1 MLLNV
6 QQNIKKRPFLM
17 RMFGLPAGRANGR
30 KGRRAFI
37 LKKLMAHG
45 LHVYKNLRSR
55 RKARLSACRNRHR
68 AVCSEFFR
76 RPAVNG
82 AGYIIIT
89 PLNNR
94 PEPLKNCLQA
104 V

>member
-1 MLLNV
+1 MENAV
-6 QQNIKKRPFLM
+6 
-17 RMFGLPAGRANGR
+17 
-30 KGRRAFI
+30 
-37 LKKLMAHG
+37 
-45 LHVYKNLRSR
+45 
-55 RKARLSACRNRHR
+55 SACRNRHC
-68 AVCSEFFR
+68 AVCNEFFR

-82 AGYIIIT
+82 ADYIIIM